1 MGDRSEPTC
10 HLVRAADTY
19 DGKQGL
25 TYFCGIAAETVGS
38 KGICMHLLTIPP
50 GGRAKAHF
58 HANHETAIYV
68 LEGEAVALYGDRL
81 QYHAIT
87 KAGDLF
93 YIPAGVPHLPI
104 NLSDKPISAVIARTD
119 PNERE
124 SVVLL
129 PELES
134 YADEAIARLMTPETD
149 ALAFR

>member
-1 MGDRSEPTC
+1 MTNASEPTC
-10 HLVRAADTY
+10 RLVRPADTY

-50 GGRAKAHF
+50 GGRAKAHM
-58 HANHETAIYV
+58 HENHETAIYV
-68 LEGEAVALYGDRL
+68 LEGEAIALYGDHL
-81 QYHAIT
+81 QHHAVT

-119 PNERE
+119 PNEQE
-124 SVVLL
+124 SVILL
-129 PELES
+129 PQLEA
-134 YADEAIARLMTPETD
+134 YAEEVIARLRSSP
-149 ALAFR
+149 AVSKRSA